1 MIATIVLDALHADQ
15 VLNRAGDAERE
26 VQLRRDR
33 LPGAADL
40 ALHRQPA
47 GVADRP
53 RRRELGAERLGQ
65 LLRERQMFACSLMPR
80 PTDDDPLGLRQVD
93 RLLRFLERRLGLL
106 ADRRRRRPSTA
117 SARTGAGDAP
127 LRRLVGAE
135 RADLERDEVRRR
147 PLRHDVGGQLAL
159 EHRPHERASSPPPLL
174 TPVTSVTSARSS
186 RAASFGAKSRV

>member
-1 MIATIVLDALHADQ
+1 MVFDALHADE

-33 LPGAADL
+33 LAGAADL

-47 GVADRP
+47 GVADRA
-53 RRRELGAERLGQ
+53 RRGELGAERLGQ

-80 PTDDDPLGLRQVD
+80 PTDDDPLGLRQID

-106 ADRRRRRPSTA
+106 PDRRRRRPVTA
-117 SARTGAGDAP
+117 SARDRRRRRA
-127 LRRLVGAE
+127 LRRLIGAE

-147 PLRHDVGGQLAL
+147 ALRHDVGGQLAL
-159 EHRPHERASSPPPLL
+159 EHRPHEGGLAAAALD
-174 TPVTSVTSARSS
+174 AR
-186 RAASFGAKSRV
+186 